1 MAEDPVSQDQHRAD
15 MAELRLELTNA
26 LASLDKRTELIAQD
40 LAALRREVS
49 ERFDQT
55 AERFERAEQQTAER
69 FERMERHMA
78 ERFEHMERHMAER
91 FEHMERQTA
100 VRFEQVER
108 QTAERFE
115 QVEQHMAEGR
125 EMMMLRFEQMDQRF
139 EQVNQRF
146 EQVNQRF
153 EQVDQQFSRHEA
165 RLLNLEKWMRTTFVT
180 VALVAV
186 GVASQLFYTLLR
198 FGFKPPTP

>member
-40 LAALRREVS
+40 LAALRRELT
-49 ERFDQT
+49 ERFEHTEQQA
-55 AERFERAEQQTAER
+55 AERFERAEWQT
-69 FERMERHMA
+69 
-78 ERFEHMERHMAER
+78 AER

-100 VRFEQVER
+100 ERFEHMERQTAERFEHMER

-115 QVEQHMAEGR
+115 QVERHMAEGR
-125 EMMMLRFEQMDQRF
+125 ETMLLRFEQMDQRF

-146 EQVNQRF
+146 GQI
-153 EQVDQQFSRHEA
+153 DLQFARHET
-165 RLLNLEKWMRTTFVT
+165 RLLNLENWMRTTFVT

-198 FGFKPPTP
+198 FGLKPPTP

>member
-40 LAALRREVS
+40 LAALRRELT
-49 ERFDQT
+49 ERFEHTEQQA
-55 AERFERAEQQTAER
+55 AERFERAEWQT
-69 FERMERHMA
+69 
-78 ERFEHMERHMAER
+78 AER

-100 VRFEQVER
+100 ERFEQVER
-108 QTAERFE
+108 
-115 QVEQHMAEGR
+115 HMAEGR
-125 EMMMLRFEQMDQRF
+125 ETMLLRFEQMDQRF

-146 EQVNQRF
+146 GQI
-153 EQVDQQFSRHEA
+153 DLQFARHET
-165 RLLNLEKWMRTTFVT
+165 RLLNLENWMRTTFVT

-198 FGFKPPTP
+198 FGLKPPTP